1 MGYSTR
7 NFCSKSQGFTLTEL
21 IVIVVILSILATV
34 TASRFSNASAQQV
47 LTARDN
53 IVAGLFYAQQ
63 VAIARGNNATIEFIA
78 NISSVTVEENGATLD
93 SSNYPLTLPNGITL
107 TPNATLVFDKLGRT
121 TATSFTLSDGS
132 GTSATITVEATGY
145 AH

>member
-1 MGYSTR
+1 MGISR
-7 NFCSKSQGFTLTEL
+7 SQCGFTLVEL
-21 IVIVVILSILATV
+21 ITVVLLLAIISAVAAFRIDT
-34 TASRFSNASAQQV
+34 SSAQV
-47 LTARDN
+47 ITTRDN

-63 VAIARGNNATIEFIA
+63 VAIARGNSSTIRFVA
-78 NISSVTVEENGATLD
+78 NGTSVTVEENGTTLD
-93 SSNYPLTLPNGITL
+93 SANYPLTLPSGISL

>member
-1 MGYSTR
+1 MGR
-7 NFCSKSQGFTLTEL
+7 DRGFSLVEL
-21 IVIVVILSILATV
+21 ITVLAILGVVSAV
-34 TASRFSNASAQQV
+34 VASRFANTSSFNV

-63 VAIARGNNATIEFIA
+63 VAIARGNSATIEFIA
-78 NISSVTVEENGATLD
+78 NGNSVTVEEDGVTLD
-93 SSNYPLTLPNGITL
+93 SANYPLSLPSGITI

-121 TATSFTLSDGS
+121 NATSFTLSDGS